1 MYAMGKISG
10 AAAAPSYKAT
20 GWTKEPLW
28 KHQIW
33 EGGPV
38 SHAHYVSG
46 AIGQWTTFVRGTR
59 RNAWRLAGGGMMRLQ
74 MHPFLCALLDRPL
87 LGSHAVISLPF
98 TSSPR
103 RDTSRDT
110 PLSRSLT
117 EAFHVDRYGRRIVL
131 SDLIGFTRL
140 SSTSPNPPRCNNAS
154 QGTGHSCF
162 CTLPGIANNHLE

>member
-1 MYAMGKISG
+1 METSNLGGRPRQPRALCVRCHRPMDDLCTRD
-10 AAAAPSYKAT
+10 P
-20 GWTKEPLW
+20 TKR
-28 KHQIW
+28 
-33 EGGPV
+33 V
-38 SHAHYVSG
+38 A
-46 AIGQWTTFVRGTR
+46 TR
-59 RNAWRLAGGGMMRLQ
+59 RGGMMRLQ

-87 LGSHAVISLPF
+87 LGSHAVISLLF

-117 EAFHVDRYGRRIVL
+117 EAFHVDRYGRRLVL